1 MALPKEVGEYI
12 LEVEDGYVNN
22 KNDPGGATKFGITQR
37 TLTSARQSIAS
48 LPEDVK
54 DLTEEQALTI
64 FEFLYWKPAGC
75 CKLQSPIDLVVFDG
89 AVNCGTRQ
97 GVKFLQEALNVCGS
111 GLAVDGIIGKKT
123 LAALSSVR
131 NAHTLCAVVLW
142 QRALYYLSLANSK
155 PTMRAFLRGWLNRL
169 AHLWQRRRSSLSSL

>member
-1 MALPKEVGEYI
+1 MALPAVAAQHI
-12 LEVEDGYVNN
+12 LAVEGGYVSN
-22 KNDPGGATKFGITQR
+22 KADPGGATNFGITQR
-37 TLTSARQSIAS
+37 TLTSARRTIAC

-89 AVNCGTRQ
+89 AVNCGIGQ
-97 GVKFLQEALNVCGS
+97 GVKFLQDALNLYGCG
-111 GLAVDGIIGKKT
+111 LVVDGIIGKKT
-123 LAALSSVR
+123 LEALRSVR
-131 NAHTLCAVVLW
+131 NVHGLCAVVLW
-142 QRALYYLSLANSK
+142 VRALYYLSLANSK

-169 AHLWQRRRSSLSSL
+169 AKLWQTCLSS